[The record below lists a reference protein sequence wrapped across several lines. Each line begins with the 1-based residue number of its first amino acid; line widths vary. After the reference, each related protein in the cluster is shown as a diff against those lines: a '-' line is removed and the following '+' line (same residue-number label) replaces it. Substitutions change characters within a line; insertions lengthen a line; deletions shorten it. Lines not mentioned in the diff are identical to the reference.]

1 MISPS
6 ANTRV
11 PKNTLV
17 TLKCKPPAGVPRPT
31 VSWWKDGRLLDSS
44 SRGVLFG
51 TDPNFLEVIIRKA
64 KILHGGYYTCEV
76 SNLAG
81 SQKSSAIKLTVY
93 GMTYKH
99 VLCSWPLYFCLLTE
113 FTCDGNSFVEHVS
126 LMINNLL
133 AFKGLFPLLQVKKI
147 TVYNQANTM

>member
-1 MISPS
+1 MTDLDKNVVISPS

-99 VLCSWPLYFCLLTE
+99 VLCS
-113 FTCDGNSFVEHVS
+113 
-126 LMINNLL
+126 
-133 AFKGLFPLLQVKKI
+133 
-147 TVYNQANTM
+147 